1 MLQTIHDK
9 LKGWLAGV
17 VLGIIGLV
25 FVFWGINWTL
35 TAPSYAAKVNGTEVS
50 VNEVRQ
56 SYQQQLA
63 QAERQANGSL
73 NDAQRSDIKKRVLDE
88 YVNSEA
94 LVTHADALGYRVS
107 DADLLKAM
115 GQVPAFQ
122 VDGKFDYA
130 HAVALLRAQGRSPL
144 EIESYFKRDVK
155 LQQLDTALNLSSFAT
170 PTEVKQIRSLT
181 KQQRELAWFTYSA
194 EKFASQATPDDAA
207 LKTYYEAHKFEY
219 MTPETVDVRYVEI
232 SLSQLGSKVSV
243 DDAQLKAY
251 YEEQKTKTPE
261 RFSQPEQRRVS
272 HILLPVANPS
282 DDAAVKA
289 KAEGIL
295 KRAQAGED
303 FAKLAKEFSQ
313 DPGSAAQGGDLGWS
327 ERKVWVTPFAD
338 AAYSMKVDE
347 IRGPVKTQFGYH
359 ILKLV
364 GIQPATVKTF
374 EQSRADLETEYRRNE
389 AEKLFN
395 NAQDELA
402 DAALQ
407 NATDIDVVARKAG
420 LTVEEVPVFSRID
433 GGGALGK
440 VPAVLEAAFSQDVL
454 DGRLSPIV
462 EVEKG
467 RGVVLRATDH
477 KLPQQ
482 KPLDAVRDLV
492 VSAWKKQR
500 GVELAGA
507 AAADAVKRLTAGE
520 SWDAMAKSAGA
531 TTGPGAAAAVKPA
544 AAAATAAAAG
554 AKAASGAVTGA
565 AAAANAQVQAPKFV
579 SRADQDVPMEIRT
592 TAFGEPKPAGKPI
605 YSDAQLANGDAA
617 VIALS
622 AVREA
627 PDDPKANDANMR
639 RQIAAQVAST
649 EAQSYAAGAR
659 ADAKVILNPQAI
671 E

>member
-1 MLQTIHDK
+1 MLQSIHDK

-17 VLGIIGLV
+17 VLGAIGLV

-35 TAPSYAAKVNGTEVS
+35 SAPTYAAKVNGSEVS
-50 VNEVRQ
+50 ANEVRQ
-56 SYQQQLA
+56 SYQEQLA
-63 QAERQANGSL
+63 QAERQSNGAVS
-73 NDAQRSDIKKRVLDE
+73 DAQRNDIKMHVLDD

-94 LVTHADALGYRVS
+94 LLTRADKLGYRVT
-107 DADLLKAM
+107 DQQLLQAM
-115 GQVPAFQ
+115 AQIPIFQ

-130 HAVALLRAQGRSPL
+130 HAVAVLRAQGRSIP
-144 EIESYFKRDVK
+144 EIEALFKRDVK
-155 LQQLDTALNLSSFAT
+155 LRQLDSALTLSSFAT
-170 PTEVKQIRSLT
+170 ATELKEIRALT
-181 KQQRELAWFTYSA
+181 KQQRELAWLTLPADKYA
-194 EKFASQATPDDAA
+194 ALATPDDAA
-207 LKTYYEAHKFEY
+207 LKTYYEAHKSEY
-219 MTPETVDVRYVEI
+219 MTPETVDLRYTEI
-232 SLSQLGSKVSV
+232 SLAQLGAKVSV

-251 YEEQKTKTPE
+251 YDEQKAKTPE
-261 RFSQPEQRRVS
+261 LFTQPEQRRVS
-272 HILLPVANPS
+272 HILFTVANPK

-313 DPGSAAQGGDLGWS
+313 DPGSAPQGGDLGWS
-327 ERKVWVTPFAD
+327 ERKAWVPPFAD
-338 AAYSMKVDE
+338 AAFSMKPDE

-364 GIQPATVKTF
+364 GVQPPSVKTF
-374 EQSRADLETEYRRNE
+374 EQSKADLESDYRRTQ

-395 NAQDELA
+395 DAQDALA

-407 NATDIDVVARKAG
+407 NTTDIDVVARKAG
-420 LTVEEVPVFSRID
+420 LTVLDIPAFSRIS

-440 VPAVLEAAFSQDVL
+440 VPAVIDAAFSADVL

-482 KPLDAVRDLV
+482 KPMDAVRTELV
-492 VSAWKKQR
+492 AAWKKQR
-500 GVELAGA
+500 GIELAAA
-507 AAADAVKRLTAGE
+507 AAADAVKRLQGGE
-520 SWDAMAKSAGA
+520 SWEAVAKSLDQ
-531 TTGPGAAAAVKPA
+531 AVA
-544 AAAATAAAAG
+544 
-554 AKAASGAVTGA
+554 
-565 AAAANAQVQAPKFV
+565 APKFV
-579 SRADQDVPMEIRT
+579 ARSDQQVPMEIRT
-592 TAFGEPKPAGKPI
+592 TAFGEAKPAGKTL
-605 YSDAQLANGDAA
+605 YSDARLSNGDAA

-622 AVREA
+622 AVREEPGDA
-627 PDDPKANDANMR
+627 AHPDLDMR
-639 RQIAAQVAST
+639 REYAAQIASS

-659 ADAKVILNPQAI
+659 ADAKVILNPQAV